1 MTDTFNDGFEEKG
14 IYCRR
19 LGKKFAPDEHATC
32 DYCHGDKVEIQTG
45 EHGKFCN
52 YDPDKD
58 PVHFGFPEGGSRDSH
73 G

>member
-1 MTDTFNDGFEEKG
+1 MTDSFNDGFEEKG

-19 LGKKFAPDEHATC
+19 VGKRYAPAEHEECA
-32 DYCHGDKVEIQTG
+32 YCHGSKAEIETG

-58 PVHFGFPEGGSRDSH
+58 PVHFGFPSESARDLK